1 MAQTWPG
8 NLRELQELLLRA
20 ATEARD
26 GRIDAALLERLL
38 GPATAAPDPQVMD
51 ERAWILDALRRHRFR
66 RGETA
71 AFLGIAR
78 KTLYNRMRRLGLE
91 T

>member
-1 MAQTWPG
+1 
-8 NLRELQELLLRA
+8 
-20 ATEARD
+20 
-26 GRIDAALLERLL
+26 
-38 GPATAAPDPQVMD
+38 MD
-51 ERAWILDALRRHRFR
+51 LDALRRNRFR